1 MGVYLLNNMTNM
13 RNAIETIR
21 ESYKGQIEILVQKE
35 TERIANIL
43 SVYNDFRT
51 KFPTEIQDY
60 AVYRT
65 ILMMNGCNEELAN
78 VENAKGHD
86 WYNKYA
92 YSMTHGRRMRLQD
105 FVYGLVN
112 RYEKTFASHI
122 ESVKAVSVAK
132 LESALTKFLTT
143 DDMAETIT
151 THIGGKGFEVNAKL
165 QDGRFFYTC
174 CIGAGGYNI
183 QEYHLRYIAKMLK

>member
-1 MGVYLLNNMTNM
+1 MLNNMTNM

-51 KFPTEIQDY
+51 KFPTEIQDC
-60 AVYRT
+60 AVFRT
-65 ILMMNGCNEELAN
+65 ILIMNGCNDELAN
-78 VENAKGHD
+78 EENAKSHN
-86 WYNKYA
+86 WYTKYA

-105 FVYGLVN
+105 FVFGLVN

-183 QEYHLRYIAKMLK
+183 QEYHLRYIAKVLK